1 MKKQLLIV
9 FMSSLISALSYATDC
24 QHSPENYICPGDS
37 IVTESGRL
45 GTALG
50 VNPYTHMIA
59 YEYHFDTLIV
69 RQTKPVETIFVT
81 YGCSF
86 GICVGDSIISPE
98 TNDRGTVTGVNL
110 YTGMVSFEIKTG
122 ANYYTILMVRDPR
135 TLASSKFCEKYGSSE
150 RSAERFPFK
159 FIPQMNKFR

>member
-37 IVTESGRL
+37 IVTESRQL

-59 YEYHFDTLIV
+59 YEYQTNSQQIFKNTKSADTF
-69 RQTKPVETIFVT
+69 FVT

-86 GICVGDSIISPE
+86 GICVGDSIISSE
-98 TNDRGTVTGVNL
+98 NYSGTVIGVNF
-110 YTGMVSFEIKTG
+110 YTGKVAFEYVSVSNQSMITD
-122 ANYYTILMVRDPR
+122 RDPR
-135 TLASSKFCEKYGSSE
+135 TLASSKFCEKYGPSE
-150 RSAERFPFK
+150 RSAERFPF
-159 FIPQMNKFR
+159 FISMP